1 MRFIKAALAL
11 LFTLGVASA
20 GVETQDQ
27 QRASTKATLDVAGM
41 ACSACA
47 KTVEKAA
54 LKIPGV
60 KTARVN
66 QPAGTAEIEFESS
79 KTTADEIAKAI
90 SKKTGFEA
98 KTQAPK
104 K

>member
-1 MRFIKAALAL
+1 MRVIKALAL
-11 LFTLGVASA
+11 LFALGGAAAS
-20 GVETQDQ
+20 VEAQEKATT
-27 QRASTKATLDVAGM
+27 SSKATLEVAGM

-60 KTARVN
+60 TAARVN
-66 QPAGTAEIEFESS
+66 QPSGTAEIEFEPS
-79 KTTADEIAKAI
+79 KTTADEIAKTL
-90 SKKTGFEA
+90 SKKSGFEA

-104 K
+104 N